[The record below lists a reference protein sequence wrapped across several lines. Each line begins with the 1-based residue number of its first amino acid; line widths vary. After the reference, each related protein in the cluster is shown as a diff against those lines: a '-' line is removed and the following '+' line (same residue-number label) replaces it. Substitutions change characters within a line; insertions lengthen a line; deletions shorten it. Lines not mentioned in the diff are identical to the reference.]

1 MEGPL
6 RNFRQI
12 EAKKVA
18 KSMVMNLV
26 AKEKGESYLYY
37 DDFLKTE
44 IFE

>member
-1 MEGPL
+1 MQGPL

-18 KSMVMNLV
+18 ESMVMNL
-26 AKEKGESYLYY
+26 AKEEKGQTYLYY